1 LIYADAAGATR
12 TSQASGWRMRLCVVD
27 LFFLMFCLRVRASHD
42 IP

>member
-1 LIYADAAGATR
+1 MPTLLVRHVLRRQAGGVCA
-12 TSQASGWRMRLCVVD
+12 CVVD